1 MLADCRKRT
10 VLGSLIMSV
19 SDLHDKPHGKHGS
32 ILEILEIL
40 ESGDDSS
47 SRYRYRATCVRS
59 C

>member
-19 SDLHDKPHGKHGS
+19 SDLHDKPHGKRGS
-32 ILEILEIL
+32 ILEIL